1 MSRGL
6 RRSGFF
12 RRNGP
17 RGASSGGFNAPG
29 YGSVVPLTRP
39 GGFQLAAGSRSG
51 WGLPHW
57 SSGATGYQS
66 ALRSQVWQQ
75 VKTAAK
81 WGGQG
86 MIFIAGASALEYSIK
101 GLMPNS
107 SNAEEENFLMHND
120 TQSMIEDYANK
131 TSARLDNV
139 DLNIFHYTES
149 VRNDTLQELESTR
162 FYLGDMLE
170 YLIRDS
176 TKSNYT
182 KPQIETFQTALRNIM
197 TQPQQSLPVP
207 LYVTLIPVIFATIVL
222 LYLLMKC
229 VSQLLDRLGNRNQD
243 ISLPQPPTST

>member
-1 MSRGL
+1 
-6 RRSGFF
+6 
-12 RRNGP
+12 
-17 RGASSGGFNAPG
+17 
-29 YGSVVPLTRP
+29 
-39 GGFQLAAGSRSG
+39 
-51 WGLPHW
+51 
-57 SSGATGYQS
+57 
-66 ALRSQVWQQ
+66 
-75 VKTAAK
+75 
-81 WGGQG
+81 
-86 MIFIAGASALEYSIK
+86 
-101 GLMPNS
+101 
-107 SNAEEENFLMHND
+107 MHND

-197 TQPQQSLPVP
+197 TQPQQSPPVP

-243 ISLPQPPTST
+243 ISLQPPTST